1 MLSIVGIT
9 AIVAQTKGN
18 IQIRNM
24 IPIDG
29 IRSFAP
35 FIHKHFGIIEQ
46 LIAFGVATC
55 NISDNLSRDTRKGM
69 AKVDMAWGSHSSTR
83 NCCFLCGALCPR
95 SIQGY

>member
-46 LIAFGVATC
+46 LIAFGVLLAIFRT
-55 NISDNLSRDTRKGM
+55 IYLEIREKEWQS
-69 AKVDMAWGSHSSTR
+69 
-83 NCCFLCGALCPR
+83 
-95 SIQGY
+95 GYGLGFA